1 MGELLGSIINMIIEI
16 VGTLGYVGIFIM
28 MFLES
33 SFFPFPSEVVM
44 IPAGYL
50 VFKGEMNAIIAV
62 LCGIG
67 GSLAGALFNYY
78 LALKL
83 GREFLIRYGKY
94 VFFTEET
101 MQKVETFFIKHGPI
115 STFVGRLITIVR
127 QYISLPAGL
136 ARMNLAKFCIYT
148 SLGAGIWVVILTFIG
163 YYAGAIFTQMDI
175 DSIIHAFTSISPTEE
190 EIELKNIVKQ
200 AGLYTLGFVI
210 ICVIAYIGYWRIKT
224 KKKED

>member
-1 MGELLGSIINMIIEI
+1 MGALLGNIINSIVEI
-16 VGTLGYVGIFIM
+16 VGNLGYIGIFIM

-62 LCGIG
+62 ICGIA

-78 LALKL
+78 IALKF
-83 GREFLIRYGKY
+83 GRDFLIRYGKY
-94 VFFTEET
+94 VFFTEST
-101 MQKVETFFIKHGPI
+101 MQKMEAFFIKHGPM
-115 STFVGRLITIVR
+115 STFVGRLITIIR

-136 ARMNLAKFCIYT
+136 ARMNLVKFCLYT
-148 SLGAGIWVVILTFIG
+148 SLGAGIWVIILTLIG
-163 YYAGAIFTQMDI
+163 YYAGVWFGTDMSV
-175 DSIIHAFTSISPTEE
+175 DSIIHAFTSTTPTTQ

-210 ICVIAYIGYWRIKT
+210 LCLVGYICYWRIQKQA
-224 KKKED
+224 

>member
-1 MGELLGSIINMIIEI
+1 MGALLGNIINSIVEI
-16 VGTLGYVGIFIM
+16 VGNLGYIGIFIM

-62 LCGIG
+62 ICGIA

-78 LALKL
+78 IALKF
-83 GREFLIRYGKY
+83 GRDFLIRYGKY
-94 VFFTEET
+94 VFFTEST
-101 MQKVETFFIKHGPI
+101 MQKMEAFFIKHGPM
-115 STFVGRLITIVR
+115 STFVGRLITIIR

-136 ARMNLAKFCIYT
+136 ARMNLVKFCLYT
-148 SLGAGIWVVILTFIG
+148 SLGAGIWVIILTLIG
-163 YYAGAIFTQMDI
+163 YYAGVWFDTDMSV
-175 DSIIHAFTSISPTEE
+175 DSIIHAFTSTTPTTQ

-200 AGLYTLGFVI
+200 TGLYTLGFVI
-210 ICVIAYIGYWRIKT
+210 LCLVGYICYWRIQKQA
-224 KKKED
+224 

>member
-1 MGELLGSIINMIIEI
+1 MGALLGNIINSIVEI
-16 VGTLGYVGIFIM
+16 VGNLGYIGIFIM
-28 MFLES
+28 RFLES

-62 LCGIG
+62 ICGIA

-78 LALKL
+78 IALKF
-83 GREFLIRYGKY
+83 GRDFLIRYGKY
-94 VFFTEET
+94 VFFTEST
-101 MQKVETFFIKHGPI
+101 MQKMEAFFIKHGPM
-115 STFVGRLITIVR
+115 STFVGRLITIIR

-136 ARMNLAKFCIYT
+136 ARMNLVKFCLYT
-148 SLGAGIWVVILTFIG
+148 SLGAGIWVIILTLIG
-163 YYAGAIFTQMDI
+163 YYAGVWFGTDMSV
-175 DSIIHAFTSISPTEE
+175 DSIIHAFTSTTPTTQ

-210 ICVIAYIGYWRIKT
+210 LCLVGYICYWRIQKQA
-224 KKKED
+224 

>member
-1 MGELLGSIINMIIEI
+1 MGALLGNIINSIVEI
-16 VGTLGYVGIFIM
+16 VGNLGYIGIFIM

-62 LCGIG
+62 ICGIA

-78 LALKL
+78 IALKF
-83 GREFLIRYGKY
+83 GRDFLIRYGKY
-94 VFFTEET
+94 VFFTEST
-101 MQKVETFFIKHGPI
+101 MQKMEAFFIKHGPM
-115 STFVGRLITIVR
+115 STFVGRLITIIR

-136 ARMNLAKFCIYT
+136 ARMNLAKFCLYT
-148 SLGAGIWVVILTFIG
+148 SLGAGIWVIILTLIG
-163 YYAGAIFTQMDI
+163 YYAGVWFGTDMSV
-175 DSIIHAFTSISPTEE
+175 DSIIHAFTSTTPTTQ

-200 AGLYTLGFVI
+200 TGLYTLGFVI
-210 ICVIAYIGYWRIKT
+210 LCLVGYICYWRIQKQA
-224 KKKED
+224 